1 MTKKKLVLVP
11 GLLCNGAL
19 WAHQITH
26 LSEIADVI
34 VADTLQD
41 DSVEAM
47 AHRLLEAVDG
57 TFSIAGLSMGGYV
70 AQAVLREA
78 PERVER
84 LALLDTS
91 ARADSEE
98 QHRRRRGL
106 IQLAKMGK
114 FKGVTPRLLP
124 MLIHPDRLEEDALS
138 GAVMEM
144 AAEVGQDAFV
154 QQQTAIINRPDNRP
168 DLTRIG
174 VPTLVICGRQ
184 DEITPLELSQEI
196 AAGINKARLCII
208 EDCGH
213 LSSMERPQAVT
224 ALMRDWLENS
234 GLAV

>member
-1 MTKKKLVLVP
+1 MTKTKLVLVP

-19 WAHQITH
+19 WAHQIGNLKDIAEIVIAETAQDDCVDA
-26 LSEIADVI
+26 IAD
-34 VADTLQD
+34 
-41 DSVEAM
+41 
-47 AHRLLEAVDG
+47 RLLQSVDG
-57 TFSIAGLSMGGYV
+57 SFALAGLSMGGYV
-70 AQAVLREA
+70 AQAVMRKA
-78 PERVER
+78 PERIER

-124 MLIHPDRLEEDALS
+124 MLIHPDRMEEDALT

-144 AAEVGQDAFV
+144 ASEVGQEAFV
-154 QQQTAIINRPDNRP
+154 SQQTAIINRPDNRP
-168 DLTRIG
+168 NLAGIDI
-174 VPTLVICGRQ
+174 PTMVICGRQ
-184 DEITPLELSQEI
+184 DEITPLELSNEL
-196 AAGINKARLCII
+196 AAGIPGARLCII

-224 ALMRDWLENS
+224 ALMRDWLLNR
-234 GLAV
+234 